1 MVRRSSSVD
10 ALVLM
15 LSVPAVGGPDEVRAA
30 LGEAA
35 VVRGV
40 RGTHSF
46 TKDPVDVLAEARAW
60 LSGLDRSG

>member
-1 MVRRSSSVD
+1 VQ
-10 ALVLM
+10 
-15 LSVPAVGGPDEVRAA
+15 AA
-30 LGEAA
+30 LGEGA